1 MVTRH
6 DALQSV
12 SKSGSC
18 SKSGCREE
26 GLSEDGFFFC
36 EGDEP
41 EAVGQACLQTVSSG
55 DRSSL
60 SAWVRDDHA
69 AIPGF
74 PHSGCMW
81 YSGTAAGGK
90 KEYQDK
96 IQICPRSA
104 DRNSRN
110 RKRGTGCCM
119 MKKKTI

>member
-90 KEYQDK
+90 KNIRIRYRYARALQTGTAEIGKEAQD
-96 IQICPRSA
+96 A
-104 DRNSRN
+104 V
-110 RKRGTGCCM
+110 
-119 MKKKTI
+119 